1 MVKTLIFALFGA
13 LFLIQHASATTFAI
27 VDIQKVILSVE
38 EGKSARSNLEKEIK
52 AKEKEF
58 IEQKKILDQMNK
70 DWKTKSSLMS
80 EKARR
85 EQQVEFQEKFMV
97 LRNQE
102 MQFQQELKKKEAEVT
117 QMIALKVAKM
127 VDKMAKTKK
136 IDVVFEANSSGLI
149 FVKNPVDLTPDVI
162 KVYDT
167 ESKKISRK

>member
-1 MVKTLIFALFGA
+1 
-13 LFLIQHASATTFAI
+13 
-27 VDIQKVILSVE
+27 
-38 EGKSARSNLEKEIK
+38 
-52 AKEKEF
+52 
-58 IEQKKILDQMNK
+58 MNK

-167 ESKKISRK
+167 ESKNISRK